1 MSNRPTGTHTG
12 STHTGIRRL
21 KAAVASAFLLSGL
34 GMSSWVT
41 ETPVIRDLIGATTAQ
56 MGIVL
61 FGVSL
66 GSMAGI
72 LTSGALVARWGAR
85 PVIVSG
91 TAGIAASLGI
101 IACGTALG
109 SAAVVMAGLAV
120 FGLGMGCAEVA
131 MNVEGAEVE
140 TLTGRPFLSL
150 VHGSYSLGTLV
161 GSGLGIVAVSSGI
174 MPLVHLPVIG
184 ALIAI
189 ALLRAARELPPA
201 TGRTRPT
208 APVTTAEAAEA
219 AVTAGPEDGGP
230 PPPARVAASAP
241 AATSPTAVG
250 TDATAARQGLRS
262 VVGPRL
268 LLIALITLAMAL
280 AEGTANDW
288 LPLVMVDGHGL
299 DPRAGSAMFA
309 VFAAAMTVGRF
320 LGNPVVARFGRARV
334 LAVSAGFGV
343 LGLGLVSFVEHLPLA
358 IAAVVLWGLGTS
370 LGFPVAISAAGS
382 SGPGAASRIAVASMI
397 GYLALLAGPPV
408 LGFAGEHWGLRAALL
423 IPLAVMVLAIPAARA
438 ARPVDQGAR
447 REVVST
453 SRAGRRRSG

>member
-1 MSNRPTGTHTG
+1 
-12 STHTGIRRL
+12 
-21 KAAVASAFLLSGL
+21 
-34 GMSSWVT
+34 
-41 ETPVIRDLIGATTAQ
+41 VIRDLIGATTAQ

-61 FGVSL
+61 FGVSV

-72 LTSGALVARWGAR
+72 LASGALVARWGAR
-85 PVIVSG
+85 PIIVSG

-140 TLTGRPFLSL
+140 TRTGRPFLSL

-208 APVTTAEAAEA
+208 APVTTTAAA
-219 AVTAGPEDGGP
+219 AVTATE
-230 PPPARVAASAP
+230 AAAAP
-241 AATSPTAVG
+241 AATSPTVDG
-250 TDATAARQGLRS
+250 TDATAARHGLRR

-447 REVVST
+447 RVVVST
-453 SRAGRRRSG
+453 SRADRRRSG

>member
-1 MSNRPTGTHTG
+1 MTDRATGTHSG
-12 STHTGIRRL
+12 VRRL
-21 KAAVASAFLLSGL
+21 KLAVASAFLLSGL

-72 LTSGALVARWGAR
+72 LASGALVARWGAR

-161 GSGLGIVAVSSGI
+161 GSGLGIVAVGSGI

-309 VFAAAMTVGRF
+309 VFAAAMTVGRL

-343 LGLGLVSFVEHLPLA
+343 LGMGLVSFVEHLPLA

>member
-1 MSNRPTGTHTG
+1 MTNRANGTRTGTH
-12 STHTGIRRL
+12 SGIRRL
-21 KAAVASAFLLSGL
+21 KLAVATAFLLSGL

-41 ETPVIRDLIGATTAQ
+41 QTPVIRDLIGATTAQ

-61 FGVSL
+61 FGVSV

-72 LTSGALVARWGAR
+72 LASGALVARWGAR
-85 PVIVSG
+85 PIIVSG

-131 MNVEGAEVE
+131 MTVEGAEVE
-140 TLTGRPFLSL
+140 TRTGRPFLSL

-208 APVTTAEAAEA
+208 APVTTTAAA
-219 AVTAGPEDGGP
+219 AVTATE
-230 PPPARVAASAP
+230 AAAAP
-241 AATSPTAVG
+241 AA
-250 TDATAARQGLRS
+250 ARHGLRR

-447 REVVST
+447 RVVVST
-453 SRAGRRRSG
+453 SRADRRRSG

>member
-1 MSNRPTGTHTG
+1 MTDRATGTHSG
-12 STHTGIRRL
+12 VRRL
-21 KAAVASAFLLSGL
+21 KLAVASAFLLSGL

-41 ETPVIRDLIGATTAQ
+41 QTPVIRDLIGATTAQ

-72 LTSGALVARWGAR
+72 LASGALVARWGAR

-101 IACGTALG
+101 ITCGTALG
-109 SAAVVMAGLAV
+109 SATVVMAGLAV

-140 TLTGRPFLSL
+140 TRTGRPFLSL

-208 APVTTAEAAEA
+208 APVTTATAAA
-219 AVTAGPEDGGP
+219 TVTAGPEDSGP

-241 AATSPTAVG
+241 AATSPTVDG
-250 TDATAARQGLRS
+250 TDATAAHHGLRS

-280 AEGTANDW
+280 TEGTANDW

-320 LGNPVVARFGRARV
+320 LGNPVVARFGRTRV

-423 IPLAVMVLAIPAARA
+423 IPLAVMVLAIPTARA